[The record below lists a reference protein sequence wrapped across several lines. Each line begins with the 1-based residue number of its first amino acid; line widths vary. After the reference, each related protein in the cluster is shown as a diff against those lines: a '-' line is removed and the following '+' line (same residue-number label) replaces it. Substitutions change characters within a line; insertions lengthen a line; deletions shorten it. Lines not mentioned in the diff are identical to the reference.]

1 MISFDQMMQLYSS
14 KKPDDLLSA
23 KINHF
28 ISLNTTPQTSKPLDR
43 VVASQAAMNGYQ
55 WHNNMLR
62 LVASWVAKGNTDTEI
77 HTLAAPHTLAGYT
90 IQQTQR
96 DVQKM
101 INGARNK
108 GFAPEVSIV
117 SKERPPLLEHIKNIK
132 LTAPQYLIDGL
143 IEEQSMSQM
152 FGDPGSGK
160 SFMAIDAACSI
171 GSGKDFHG
179 RPVAR
184 GFVVYVAGEARKGA
198 IRRMNAWAIA
208 HSVQLADISLYVS
221 RTAVG
226 IRNDHQLD
234 ELKQEIHAIADEFGE
249 PALIILDTLARN
261 FGDGDENIAAD
272 MSGFIAKVDG
282 LNDEF
287 NCASLIIH
295 HSGHGDK
302 DRGRGSSSL
311 KGALDS
317 EYRISKTEDRIR
329 MTCTKMKDE
338 EEPDPLLFY
347 LIPVDMGKDENGKS
361 ISSAILEFRG
371 AGVPESARL
380 TDNERLGVTTFKEA
394 VAELGHST
402 LDLNPPQL
410 HLEQWKT
417 AFYRRSTAPKPDSK
431 RTAFNRIRQGLQN
444 KGWIIVDNDVY
455 TLTARTPGQSP
466 DKQDLDRGPLE

>member
-1 MISFDQMMQLYSS
+1 MTLHRIEDWDHIIGPVKTGQIDLNKSS
-14 KKPDDLLSA
+14 V
-23 KINHF
+23 
-28 ISLNTTPQTSKPLDR
+28 QLDR
-43 VVASQAAMNGYQ
+43 EMASETAMNGYQ

-77 HTLAAPHTLAGYT
+77 HTLAAPHTLTGFT
-90 IQQTQR
+90 IQQTQQ
-96 DVQKM
+96 DVQTM
-101 INGARNK
+101 IDGARNK
-108 GFAPEVSIV
+108 GFAPKVSIV

-132 LTAPQYLIDGL
+132 LTAPQYLIEGL

-184 GFVVYVAGEARKGA
+184 GFVVYVAGEG
-198 IRRMNAWAIA
+198 RRGVVRRINAWAIA

-234 ELKQEIHAIADEFGE
+234 ELKQEIQAIAEEFGE
-249 PALIILDTLARN
+249 PALIIIDTLARN

-272 MSGFIAKVDG
+272 MSGFITKVDG

-317 EYRISKTEDRIR
+317 EYRISKSDDRIR

-338 EEPDPLLFY
+338 DEPDPLLFY

-361 ISSAILEFRG
+361 ISSAVLEFRG

-380 TDNERLGVTTFKEA
+380 KPSEYFAIETFHEA
-394 VAELGHST
+394 AAELGEPV
-402 LDLNPPQL
+402 LNLNLKQL
-410 HLEQWKT
+410 HLDQWREV
-417 AFYRRSTAPKPDSK
+417 FYKRATQPDPDSK
-431 RTAFNRIRQGLQN
+431 RKAFDRARRDLQL
-444 KGWIIVDNDVY
+444 KGWLIVENDMY
-455 TLTARTPGQSP
+455 TLTPRTPGQSP
-466 DKQDLDRGPLE
+466 DKQDLDRGPLD